1 MNMTFG
7 HGVFDSFGADT
18 LTFAASTNYGPAT
31 ISVSYHNNAGQHKA
45 GVRRYNVSGKF
56 HTARQIGN
64 KTYPAGEPFSYGR
77 DSLAAAKAAAN
88 STTSGKYKITEVWE
102 GDLDAA
108 WPASG
113 PRDANTSPQLKV
125 FTITNGN
132 KVAAQVPAEVSSW
145 SAWSEWSECSSC
157 KQRRSRSRTI
167 TRRAFG
173 SAGGVVLEEDEEKE
187 CGRVDEVLSDWSDWG
202 VCTDGK
208 QTRTRSVVTAAD
220 CGGSFTQPDTH
231 TETQDCTVE
240 TIDDG
245 DDGDDSTT
253 DDGTTDT
260 TITAQSTTVTP
271 VAASSGMSDTMKG
284 LLVVGV
290 LGGGFLYMK
299 RKKGK
304 KPIA

>member
-1 MNMTFG
+1 LNMTFG

-18 LTFAASTNYGPAT
+18 LTFGAETNYGPAT
-31 ISVSYHNNAGQHKA
+31 ISVTYHNNQGQYKA
-45 GVRRYNVSGKF
+45 GARRYLVSGKF
-56 HTARQIGN
+56 HTARKLGN
-64 KTYPAGEPFSYGR
+64 KTYPAGHSFSYAR
-77 DSLAAAKAAAN
+77 DSLASAKSATN
-88 STTSGKYKITEVWE
+88 STTSGKYKLTEVWE
-102 GDLDAA
+102 GDVNAA

-113 PRDANTSPQLKV
+113 PSESNTSPPLQV
-125 FTITNGN
+125 FTIKNGN
-132 KVAAQVPAEVSSW
+132 KVAAQVPAAVSSW
-145 SAWSEWSECSSC
+145 SAWSAWSECASC
-157 KQRRSRSRTI
+157 KQNRSRSRTI
-167 TRRAFG
+167 TRQAFG
-173 SAGGVVLEEDEEKE
+173 SVEDTRLAEYEEQE

-220 CGGSFTQPDTH
+220 CSGSFTQPDTH

-240 TIDDG
+240 TT

-260 TITAQSTTVTP
+260 SITAQSTTVTP
-271 VAASSGMSDTMKG
+271 VVATSSGMSGTMKG
-284 LLVVGV
+284 LLAVGV

-299 RKKGK
+299 SKKGK